1 MSGTVP
7 FPIPGNYNTITVSME
22 QGVPFHLAYRET
34 GEGTPVLFLHEFAS
48 ASHTW
53 EKMRPF
59 LNPGHRLI
67 FLDLAGFGHSSPL
80 VENPLTL
87 PQHAETVGKF
97 IAELGLRDL
106 ILVGHGMGGDIAL
119 CLMNSP
125 EARTNI
131 RKLVL
136 ISCGVPTPSVPDYIR
151 NIGQSSMT
159 KPIIRLIHSGFVAR
173 AMLEYFYALHHPQDP
188 NTVSEYAALLKEP
201 GRPESIIAAA
211 RVYSHPASLPAL
223 TSTPVAILAGDEDPI
238 LPVSLAE
245 RLHEFYPGSS
255 LSFISGCG
263 HLPQEENP
271 RETAAILNAVFSDG
285 AGKPPEKVVPPVE
298 DRKRVPRMRRL
309 FDYWNAGTV
318 LLIMVLKVLQ
328 FFRKLGIK
336 VEQQSWRKVTG
347 IFLQREYSK
356 FVIGAFRLRTL
367 ETENPEKAR
376 EFLRQRLQEFL
387 ISRPELHL
395 TEETRTF
402 ASYYKAQPLCDVMTA
417 EMDAEGNLL
426 SIMPLFDP
434 RLPVPDKHVGYVL
447 KAVVEAYNATRE
459 ESDPH
464 RSLKMKAVLKK
475 MLSRKARFRPLRR
488 RVFSGLA
495 ERILSGT
502 YLFFDG
508 ILPSDPLESTKRRFL
523 TPDLKRYRHPGW
535 GLCGIICRFSA
546 DLTEADLW
554 WQFNHVMV
562 DGSPMQEVLAK
573 LKKEWGTV
581 GHIVF
586 PPLNGHISPPEIMD
600 CGEGVFRARFFAD
613 FTPLMRLRNSL
624 NRMCLNEM
632 NGKASF
638 AALIMW
644 GLSRHPYFSKR
655 KMLLPVDFYNSD
667 GSRQLGLL
675 IMRPALYDWNRK
687 PLDAYCRFQTEVN
700 RKLEET
706 RNGYAESSEFLAL
719 CSMLH
724 PVFYH
729 LTRKLAPKALGE
741 IVGTMGISIIADAEV
756 FVSPLTD
763 FQIDGFMSLGSALIQ
778 TMDGHRAGSVCICGT
793 REQIDLYY
801 DAVRSLIQDLPH
813 LLER

>member
-1 MSGTVP
+1 MTGAALS
-7 FPIPGNYNTITVSME
+7 PIPGKTNTITVSME
-22 QGVPFHLAYRET
+22 QSGSLELAYREI

-53 EKMRPF
+53 EKMLPF

-67 FLDLAGFGHSSPL
+67 LLDLAGFGHSSAL
-80 VENPLTL
+80 VDNPLTL
-87 PQHAETVGKF
+87 PQHAEIVGRF
-97 IAELGLRDL
+97 IGELGLRDL
-106 ILVGHGMGGDIAL
+106 VLVGHGMGGEIAL

-125 EARTNI
+125 DARANI

-136 ISCGVPTPSVPDYIR
+136 ISCGIPTASIPDYIR

-159 KPIIRLIHSGFVAR
+159 KPIVRLIHSGFVAR
-173 AMLEYFYALHHPQDP
+173 ALLEYFYAPHHPLDP
-188 NTVSEYAALLKEP
+188 NLVSEYAALLKES

-223 TSTPVAILAGDEDPI
+223 SSTPVAILAGDEDPI

-245 RLHEFYPGSS
+245 RLHEYYPVSS
-255 LSFISGCG
+255 LSFLSGCG
-263 HLPQEENP
+263 HLPQEECP
-271 RETAAILNAVFSDG
+271 RETAAILNSVFSDG
-285 AGKPPEKVVPPVE
+285 AGRPPEKVVPSVE

-318 LLIMVLKVLQ
+318 LLILILKILQ

-336 VEQQSWRKVTG
+336 VERQSWRKVTG
-347 IFLQREYSK
+347 VFLQREYSK

-367 ETENPEKAR
+367 ETENLEKAR
-376 EFLRQRLQEFL
+376 ESLRERLQEFL

-395 TEETRTF
+395 TEEIRTF
-402 ASYYKAQPLCDVMTA
+402 ASYYKSQPLCDVMTA
-417 EMDAEGNLL
+417 EVDQDGNLL
-426 SIMPLFDP
+426 SITPFFDP
-434 RLPVPDKHVGYVL
+434 RLPVPEKYVIQTL
-447 KAVVEAYNATRE
+447 RAVIEAYNDTRE
-459 ESDPH
+459 SADPN
-464 RSLKMKAVLKK
+464 RSRRLKTVL
-475 MLSRKARFRPLRR
+475 RKTLLKRARFRPLRR
-488 RVFSGLA
+488 RVLLGLA

-508 ILPSDPLESTKRRFL
+508 VLPPEPLEATKRRFL

-562 DGSPMQEVLAK
+562 DGSPMQEVLTK
-573 LKKEWGTV
+573 LKQEWGTV

-586 PPLNGHISPPEIMD
+586 PPLNGLISPPEVMD
-600 CGEGVFRARFFAD
+600 CGDGVFRARFYAD

-632 NGKASF
+632 NGKSSF

-655 KMLLPVDFYNSD
+655 KMLLPVDFYNAD
-667 GSRQLGLL
+667 GARQLGLL

-687 PLDAYCRFQTEVN
+687 PLDAYCRFQTEMN

-706 RNGYAESSEFLAL
+706 RNGYAESSEFLSL

-724 PVFYH
+724 PVFYL
-729 LTRKLAPKALGE
+729 LTRKVAPKALEE

-778 TMDGHRAGSVCICGT
+778 TMDGRRAGSVCVCGT
-793 REQIDLYY
+793 RDQISLYY
-801 DAVRSLIQDLPH
+801 DAVRNLIQDLPH